1 MEEHLAPTASDDT
14 TKMPPLLPV
23 ALDTPEH
30 HEVMGQKLS
39 QAIQIGKREVPS
51 NPEPLVCKPAQ
62 LESWRVF
69 KIMAEFVSG
78 FELIGKYG
86 LAASFFGTARETF
99 EPHFYADATALAGK
113 LAKAGYAVIT
123 GGNNGIMEAANK
135 GAYEAGGASV
145 GLNINLG
152 TKQGLNK
159 FITDSLSFDH
169 FFVRKVMLAFSSDV
183 YIFFP
188 GGYGTL
194 DEFTEII
201 TLVQTKKIRPIPIV
215 LFGVEYWQPLIEFF
229 KTKLL
234 GEHGAI
240 DESDLALY
248 FLTDSVDDAMAY
260 IQKNVTSC

>member
-1 MEEHLAPTASDDT
+1 MEDHLAPESTEPTPA
-14 TKMPPLLPV
+14 PAVLPV
-23 ALDTPEH
+23 SSDTPEH
-30 HEVMGQKLS
+30 HEVMGQKLA
-39 QAIQIGKREVPS
+39 QAIQIGKREVPEA
-51 NPEPLVCKPAQ
+51 PQPLVCKPQQ

-86 LAASFFGTARETF
+86 LAASFFGTSRESF
-99 EPHFYADATALAGK
+99 EPGIYEAASALAGK
-113 LAKAGYAVIT
+113 LAKEGYAVIT
-123 GGNNGIMEAANK
+123 GGSAGVMQAANK
-135 GAYEAGGASV
+135 GAYDAGGASI

-159 FITDSLSFDH
+159 YLTDSLSFDH

-194 DEFTEII
+194 DEFTEIL
-201 TLVQTKKIRPIPIV
+201 TLVQTKKIRAIPIV
-215 LFGVEYWQPLIEFF
+215 CFGSEYWNPLIEFF

-234 GEHGAI
+234 NEHHAI
-240 DESDLALY
+240 DESDLNLFY
-248 FLTDSVDDAMAY
+248 VTDDVDDAFAY
-260 IQKNVTSC
+260 IKKNVTSC

>member
-1 MEEHLAPTASDDT
+1 MDDHLVPEQTQPSVV
-14 TKMPPLLPV
+14 PPVLPLLE
-23 ALDTPEH
+23 EH
-30 HEVMGQKLS
+30 HEVMGQKLI
-39 QAIQIGKREVPS
+39 QAIQTGKREVP
-51 NPEPLVCKPAQ
+51 EVHQPLVCKPAQ

-86 LAASFFGTARETF
+86 LAASFFGTARQTF
-99 EPHFYADATALAGK
+99 EPVFYEAATDLASR

-123 GGNNGIMEAANK
+123 GGSAGIMEAANK
-135 GAYEAGGASV
+135 GAHDGGGASV

-152 TKQGLNK
+152 MKQGLNQYL
-159 FITDSLSFDH
+159 TDSVSFDH
-169 FFVRKVMLAFSSDV
+169 FFVRKVMLAYSSDV

-234 GEHGAI
+234 AEHGAI
-240 DESDLALY
+240 DAADLDLY
-248 FLTDSVDDAMAY
+248 YLTDSVDDAMAY

>member
-1 MEEHLAPTASDDT
+1 MDDHLAPEANEPS
-14 TKMPPLLPV
+14 MLPPLLPV
-23 ALDTPEH
+23 AADTPEH
-30 HEVMGQKLS
+30 HEVMGQKLA
-39 QAIQIGKREVPS
+39 QAIQVGKREVPA

-86 LAASFFGTARETF
+86 LAASFFGTSRGTF
-99 EPHFYADATALAGK
+99 EPVFYEAATALAGK

-123 GGNNGIMEAANK
+123 GGSAGIMEAANK
-135 GAYEAGGASV
+135 GAFEAGGTSV

-152 TKQGLNK
+152 TKQGMNK
-159 FITDSLSFDH
+159 FITDSVSFDH

-215 LFGVEYWQPLIEFF
+215 IFGVEYWTPLIEFF
-229 KTKLL
+229 KSKLL
-234 GEHGAI
+234 AEHGAI
-240 DESDLALY
+240 DSSDLELF
-248 FLTDSVDDAMAY
+248 FLTDSVDDAFAY